1 MSIVLSLKTW
11 RTAAAT
17 LLLVALATTSTT
29 AAASTWTP
37 GYQRAHYCKQ
47 VDAYRIGTCAK
58 AILPA
63 GPLGRQL
70 GWVLAQLGGEA
81 ATLTEAEVRGH
92 VSAEFLTVVCCPRP
106 GSPPSKSGICGPCC
120 ATGRPWS
127 GCRPHVRTGC
137 TAVLADR
144 GIRDHSSLWTG
155 PGRAWLADLELPAT
169 PRGIIQDCGGL
180 LDALA
185 TPIGRRER
193 EIAALAK
200 PDHGSRRS
208 WPCPASSRP

>member
-1 MSIVLSLKTW
+1 VPSLKTW

-37 GYQRAHYCKQ
+37 GDQRAHYCKQ

-81 ATLTEAEVRGH
+81 ATLTEAEVRAH
-92 VSAEFLTVVCCPRP
+92 VSAEFLTVVWPPAVVIDLLRQYAAERGPFTLVGFAYPPRDRQ
-106 GSPPSKSGICGPCC
+106 
-120 ATGRPWS
+120 AWPW
-127 GCRPHVRTGC
+127 CRP
-137 TAVLADR
+137 
-144 GIRDHSSLWTG
+144 
-155 PGRAWLADLELPAT
+155 
-169 PRGIIQDCGGL
+169 
-180 LDALA
+180 
-185 TPIGRRER
+185 
-193 EIAALAK
+193 
-200 PDHGSRRS
+200 
-208 WPCPASSRP
+208 